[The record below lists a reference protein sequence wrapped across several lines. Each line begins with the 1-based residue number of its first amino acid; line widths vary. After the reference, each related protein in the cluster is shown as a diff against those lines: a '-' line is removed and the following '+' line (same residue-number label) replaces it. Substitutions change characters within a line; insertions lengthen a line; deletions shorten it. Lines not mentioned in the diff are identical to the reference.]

1 MFEKKRKTELF
12 WDHVML
18 DSHRKIIDH
27 YIENK
32 PVKRIFYHWIKS
44 DKAKVMLHM
53 PIRDILEI
61 HFLSQHFQFVIVIN
75 YEAKIVVLTNRK
87 RDINPKILN
96 IEKDRE
102 QKISILEKH
111 IDFLVNENI
120 DIFCNTDAY
129 AKLFQMNFQDA

>member
-1 MFEKKRKTELF
+1 MTYLKF
-12 WDHVML
+12 
-18 DSHRKIIDH
+18 
-27 YIENK
+27 
-32 PVKRIFYHWIKS
+32 
-44 DKAKVMLHM
+44 
-53 PIRDILEI
+53 
-61 HFLSQHFQFVIVIN
+61 IN